1 MKLPRSIKHSPFYR
15 GIQIG
20 LGILFTLVTGSIF
33 AVAVNGTFNT
43 FSSGSVLRSSDI
55 NANFATLKSAIES
68 IDSSA
73 PAGAIVAYSGTV
85 APSGWLLCNGQSVSR
100 TTYAGLYAVI
110 GNSFGS
116 GDGSTTFHLPDF
128 RGRFLRG
135 LDGTANIDP
144 DKATRTAMNTGGNVG
159 NAIGS
164 VQVDDF
170 KSHRH
175 AATDTSANGNG
186 PTSMLWVNSAS
197 FGNIPHSYTQYSGG
211 NETRPVNAYVN
222 WIVKQ

>member
-1 MKLPRSIKHSPFYR
+1 MKLSRIKNRLVKNFFA
-15 GIQIG
+15 GLAIG
-20 LGILFTLVTGSIF
+20 VGILTSALF

-100 TTYAGLYAVI
+100 TTYAGLYTVI

-159 NAIGS
+159 NNLGS
-164 VQVDDF
+164 VQADDF
-170 KSHRH
+170 KSHTH
-175 AATDTSANGNG
+175 GYTTNSWTDNDQDGSGPGNG
-186 PTSMLWVNSAS
+186 MGWPSGQSVGAT
-197 FGNIPHSYTQYSGG
+197 GG
-211 NETRPVNAYVN
+211 NETRPVNVYVT